1 MRKFLLTILSFACCV
16 TLLIM
21 GINAL
26 YVRQDHRDQYYTD
39 RFLSIPDKI
48 TVCNVGSS
56 HGYYSFNYEGLQEE
70 GESCFNFAF
79 SAQYPSYD
87 LVMLQHFGKHL
98 APGCLVF
105 IPLSDYLLFGGG
117 LEEDDDF
124 AAINRRYYKIFSKEE
139 IKRYDPWTDF
149 LVNKMPVLDAGA
161 DLLRGMEGKLV
172 LDHSEWD
179 RTADDIDLE
188 GDLQYSFDRH
198 FVKGKRDE
206 KGNLIYNQEEIN
218 AVYSMI
224 SLCKTKGWRPILITT
239 PLLKEYSERA
249 LQDGKDQM
257 EAFHRLV
264 DQIAKETDTP
274 YYDYSLDKRFVND
287 HSLFMD
293 GDHLNR
299 NGARIFTDILLKDV
313 KETHD

>member
-26 YVRQDHRDQYYTD
+26 YVCQDHRDQYYTD

-139 IKRYDPWTDF
+139 IKRYDPWTGF

-161 DLLRGMEGKLV
+161 DLFRGMEGKLV

-188 GDLQYSFDRH
+188 GDLQYSFERH
-198 FVKGKRDE
+198 FAKGKRDE

-224 SLCKTKGWRPILITT
+224 SLCKTKGWRPVLITT

-299 NGARIFTDILLKDV
+299 KGATHFTHMLLNV
-313 KETHD
+313 LGT